1 MKKALYSL
9 FVILLVASM
18 SACKG
23 NKAERQADE
32 WLARRQRRLLFHRIL
47 VLVLRLH
54 RAVTATRHCR
64 TA

>member
-32 WLARRQRRLLFHRIL
+32 WLGTKAKAT
-47 VLVLRLH
+47 
-54 RAVTATRHCR
+54 AVPQNIGAGSTLT
-64 TA
+64 